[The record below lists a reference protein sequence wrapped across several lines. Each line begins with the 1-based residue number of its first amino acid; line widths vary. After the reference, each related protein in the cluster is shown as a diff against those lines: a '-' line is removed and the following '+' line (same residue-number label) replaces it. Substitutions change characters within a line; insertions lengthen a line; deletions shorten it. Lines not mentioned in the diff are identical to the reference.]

1 MKFARKLYLGSSSL
15 ILSAVLVIGV
25 AKVRAD
31 SDDGNYLLTGLR
43 IVSRCNPAVPLPGIP
58 APLTTTTTNTCAA
71 PATQP
76 PTPPLNR
83 DNSWSFD
90 ISFFDPV
97 FQKYYLADRDN
108 FGIDIVDTRTNTAV
122 GLVTGFVGTIS
133 APANSAGPNGVLTTH
148 NPNQLWGGDGNGD
161 VRIYNLDNSG
171 LSTGLLKVI
180 SHTVTKTAKR
190 ADEMGYDPDHQ
201 IVLVAWDD
209 DSDLLLAL
217 ISVTGNPTVL
227 GTINLNPSNPTQAAN
242 SCTKA
247 GFPGGCS
254 TGGIEQ
260 PQYDPRIRRFL
271 LAVPSSSGHP
281 NGEVLVIN
289 PVTQAVE
296 KAWDT
301 TTNVPKANTAC
312 IPQGLTIG
320 PGHQVL
326 LGCNGG
332 TTVGNPQVT
341 LIIDDRGSGP
351 NGSNINIIKT
361 ITQVGGSDE
370 VWFNPG
376 DNNYYTASSS
386 HTSTNLVGGPAD
398 PVVGIIEAGWG
409 GEGPE
414 WIQNVTTGAGSHS
427 VAAAFEVRCDRDDR
441 GFGDDQQRGDRG
453 RGDDQHRDCD
463 HAHYSNNRALVPVRT
478 NQAGNNEPG
487 GIGIVKQD

>member
-1 MKFARKLYLGSSSL
+1 MKFVRKIYLGSSLL
-15 ILSAVLVIGV
+15 ILFAVLVTGV

-31 SDDGNYLLTGLR
+31 SDSDDAANYLLTGLR
-43 IVSRCNPAVPLPGIP
+43 IVSRCNPGVPTPQIP

-71 PATQP
+71 NI
-76 PTPPLNR
+76 LNK
-83 DNSWSFD
+83 NNNWSID

-108 FGIDIVDTRTNTAV
+108 FGIDVVDTRTNTAV
-122 GLVTGFVGTIS
+122 EVVTGFTGVQPGTNTS
-133 APANSAGPNGVLTTH
+133 GPNGVLTTH

-161 VRIYNLDNSG
+161 VRIYNLDKSG

-217 ISVTGNPTVL
+217 ISVSANPAVL
-227 GTINLNPSNPTQAAN
+227 GTINLNPSNPTQAKN
-242 SCTKA
+242 SCTNA

-260 PQYDPRIRRFL
+260 PQYDPRIGRFL

-289 PVTQAVE
+289 PVTQVVE

-301 TTNVPKANTAC
+301 TTNVPQANTAC
-312 IPQGLTIG
+312 SPNGLTIG
-320 PGHQVL
+320 PDHQVL

-332 TTVGNPQVT
+332 SKAGNPQVT

-351 NGSNINIIKT
+351 NGENINIIKT

-398 PVVGIIEAGWG
+398 PVLGIIEAGWG
-409 GEGPE
+409 AEGPE
-414 WIQNVTTGAGSHS
+414 WIQNVPTGAGSHS

-441 GFGDDQQRGDRG
+441 GLGDDQKRGDRG

-463 HAHYSNNRALVPVRT
+463 QAHYSNNRAFVPLRT

-487 GIGIVKQD
+487 GIGIVKKSW